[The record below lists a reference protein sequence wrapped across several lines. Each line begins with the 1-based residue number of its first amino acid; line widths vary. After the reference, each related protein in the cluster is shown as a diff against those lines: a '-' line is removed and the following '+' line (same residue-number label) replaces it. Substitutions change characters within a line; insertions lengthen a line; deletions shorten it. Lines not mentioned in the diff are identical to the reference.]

1 MQYDERMCHMCTS
14 QVPGNEEHI
23 LLQCSGFAAVR
34 SQYHMLDFSHYM
46 TLPTFLQQH
55 RYVADLYAYI
65 AAVMREVEANP
76 WQPP

>member
-1 MQYDERMCHMCTS
+1 
-14 QVPGNEEHI
+14 
-23 LLQCSGFAAVR
+23 
-34 SQYHMLDFSHYM
+34 MLDFSHYM